1 MLKNVYYH
9 LQLLL
14 LLVMGNPLY
23 WVFKQV
29 RADFHSPPIEFLPG
43 FQGPLPF
50 HLQTGYVGVDEN
62 EDVQLFYY
70 FVKSERNSSE
80 DPLIIWLSGGP
91 GCSSFFALSYE
102 IGPLY
107 FEKVDYDKGTLPNLV
122 LNLYTWTKIA
132 NIIFL
137 DSPVGTG
144 FSYGRT
150 SSASHSTDSKACA
163 QALQFLRKWFTSHP
177 EFRSNPFYVGGDS
190 YSGITVPIITQMIS
204 NGNEA
209 GLGQFINLK
218 GYLLGNPKTFLGDQD
233 FVIPFAHGMGIIS
246 DELYESLKRSC
257 GSGNPKSNADSLDCS
272 RCLDAFDQLRHGLF
286 YEHVLENLCDEYPPE
301 VRRSLSDEKGA
312 LMAGSADKTNAESSS
327 SVLNCRFAGYRLCR
341 YWFNNDNVR
350 KALHVRKETTG
361 EWERCRDSLDYEYQI
376 SDSRPYHANLSR
388 KGYKSL
394 IYSGD
399 HDMIVPFQSTQAWIR
414 DLNCSI
420 VDEWRPWIVQGQY
433 VGYTRTYSNKM
444 TFATVKGAG
453 HTAPEYKP
461 AECYAMFERWIS
473 DKPL

>member
-1 MLKNVYYH
+1 MVKNVCHH
-9 LQLLL
+9 LHLLL
-14 LLVMGNPLY
+14 LLVFVGISQY
-23 WVFKQV
+23 WVRQV
-29 RADFHSPPIEFLPG
+29 HADSHSPPIKFLPG
-43 FQGPLPF
+43 FPGPLPF

-70 FVKSERNSSE
+70 FVKSERNPTE

-107 FEKVDYDKGTLPNLV
+107 FKKVDYNGTLPTLVRNL
-122 LNLYTWTKIA
+122 NSWTKIA

-150 SSASHSTDSKACA
+150 SSASHSTDTKACA
-163 QALQFLRKWFTSHP
+163 LALQFLRKWFIGHP

-190 YSGITVPIITQMIS
+190 YSGIIVPILTQMIS

-209 GLGQFINLK
+209 GLEQFVNLK
-218 GYLLGNPKTFLGDQD
+218 GYLLGNPKTFPADQD

-246 DELYESLKRSC
+246 DELYESLKQSCRS
-257 GSGNPKSNADSLDCS
+257 GYEKQDTDSLECS
-272 RCLDAFDQLRHGLF
+272 RCLDAFDQLRSGLF
-286 YEHVLENLCDEYPPE
+286 YEQVLENICDEYPPE
-301 VRRSLSDEKGA
+301 LRRSLSDKKGVF
-312 LMAGSADKTNAESSS
+312 MHGSAERTNIKSSS
-327 SVLNCRFAGYRLCR
+327 SVLKCRFAGYRLCR

-350 KALHVRKETTG
+350 KALRVRKGTTG
-361 EWERCRDSLDYEYQI
+361 EWERCRDALPYEYDV
-376 SDSRPYHANLSR
+376 SDSRVYHANLSR

-399 HDMIVPFQSTQAWIR
+399 HDMIVPFQSTQSWIR
-414 DLNCSI
+414 DLNYSI

-433 VGYTRTYSNKM
+433 AGYTRAYSNKM